1 MISKSDF
8 DDTIDFEIA
17 IQASRLSKE
26 IIKGSTFNCLMEIT
40 PSSQVVRDDALF
52 INGRYWLI
60 LDDYMST
67 SRAFAV
73 FNRSGYYY
81 IMSQFDRNK
90 IEQGNVPVVLGT
102 SSQGYVFDYA

>member
-8 DDTIDFEIA
+8 DDAIDFEIA
-17 IQASRLSKE
+17 IQASRLSNE
-26 IIKGSTFNCLMEIT
+26 IIKGSTFNCLTEIT
-40 PSSQVVRDDALF
+40 PGSQAVRDDAFF
-52 INGRYWLI
+52 INGRYWLM
-60 LDDYMST
+60 LEDYMHT
-67 SRAFAV
+67 RRAFAV

-81 IMSQFDRNK
+81 IVSQDERNK